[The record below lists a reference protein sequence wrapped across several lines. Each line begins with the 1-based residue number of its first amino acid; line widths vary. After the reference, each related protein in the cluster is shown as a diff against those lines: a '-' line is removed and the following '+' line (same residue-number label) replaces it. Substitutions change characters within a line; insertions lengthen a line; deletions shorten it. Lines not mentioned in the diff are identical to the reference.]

1 MRVDV
6 TRLRLLLAQYQD
18 YARDT
23 EAKGPTA
30 LKGKFDWEEY
40 LAHND
45 AQLEKA
51 AEVCEEL
58 IRVIKC
64 ENEALL
70 NTKRH
75 LEMALIDTIR
85 HLTEV
90 RLDMLPFKGQ
100 CDECKY
106 KNDHPW
112 PPCNHKVW
120 SYLRPIEQKAIQ
132 SGVLSCMVRD
142 TSKDGEQP
150 SQQLE
155 GEYEGMLHRKYLNSG
170 LEDLI
175 SFPDFK
181 ANLKRRASDRGRCC
195 E

>member
-1 MRVDV
+1 MKTNVS
-6 TRLRLLLAQYQD
+6 RLRLLLAQYQD

-45 AQLEKA
+45 AQLQKA

-58 IRVIKC
+58 LDVIKC
-64 ENEALL
+64 EKDALI

-75 LEMALIDTIR
+75 IEMALIHTIR

-90 RLDMLPFKGQ
+90 SLDMLPFKGQ

-120 SYLRPIEQKAIQ
+120 SYLRPIEQRTIQ

-155 GEYEGMLHRKYLNSG
+155 GEYEGILHRKYLNSG
-170 LEDLI
+170 LEDLM
-175 SFPDFK
+175 SFADYK
-181 ANLKRRASDRGRCC
+181 ENLKRREDVAGRCTK
-195 E
+195 

>member
-1 MRVDV
+1 MRIDV
-6 TRLRLLLAQYQD
+6 SRLRLLLAQYQD
-18 YARDT
+18 YAMDT
-23 EAKGPTA
+23 EAKGPKA
-30 LKGKFDWEEY
+30 FGSEWDWEEY
-40 LAHND
+40 LAATEAAN
-45 AQLEKA
+45 EKA

-58 IRVIKC
+58 ISVIKC
-64 ENEALL
+64 EKDALI

-75 LEMALIDTIR
+75 IEMALINTIR
-85 HLTEV
+85 RLTEV

-120 SYLRPIEQKAIQ
+120 QYLRPVEQKAIQ

-155 GEYEGMLHRKYLNSG
+155 GEYDGILHRKYLNSG
-170 LEDLI
+170 LEDLM
-175 SFPDFK
+175 SFSDYK
-181 ANLKRRASDRGRCC
+181 ENLKRRASDRGRCC